1 MGKVQRIFAE
11 LATPNCGLFI
21 VNENNFM
28 YDFSWKKNAIIGT
41 IKTNLWEKEFEEK
54 LQLHL

>member
-1 MGKVQRIFAE
+1 MGKISNIYAE

-21 VNENNFM
+21 INENNFM

-41 IKTNLWEKEFEEK
+41 IKTNLWEKEYEAS
-54 LQLHL
+54 